1 MKKLIIIAIA
11 LFTLN
16 NCGYNPIYSSKNNN
30 FYIEEISQG
39 NKNKLNSKIIN
50 IIKKFSNQNSKNT
63 LVLMISS
70 NKKIDIITKDKKGD
84 PSKFQMTILL
94 NINILKKKKYKMNK
108 TKSFSAKF
116 NYNNNANK
124 FALKQYEKEIENILI
139 NKVVE
144 KSIIYLSEL

>member
-16 NCGYNPIYSSKNNN
+16 NCGYSPIYSSKNNN
-30 FYIEEISQG
+30 FYIEEISQE

-94 NINILKKKKYKMNK
+94 NINILKKKKYEMNK
-108 TKSFSAKF
+108 TKSFSTKF

-124 FALKQYEKEIENILI
+124 FALKQYEKEIEDILI

-144 KSIIYLSEL
+144 ESIIYLSEL

>member
-16 NCGYNPIYSSKNNN
+16 NCGYNPIYSTKNNN
-30 FYIEEISQG
+30 FYIEEISQE

-70 NKKIDIITKDKKGD
+70 NKKIDIITKDEKGD

-94 NINILKKKKYKMNK
+94 NINILKKKKYEMNK
-108 TKSFSAKF
+108 TKSFSANF
-116 NYNNNANK
+116 NYNNDSNK
-124 FALKQYEKEIENILI
+124 FSLKQYEKEIEDVLI
-139 NKVVE
+139 NKIVE
-144 KSIIYLSEL
+144 ETIKYLSGV